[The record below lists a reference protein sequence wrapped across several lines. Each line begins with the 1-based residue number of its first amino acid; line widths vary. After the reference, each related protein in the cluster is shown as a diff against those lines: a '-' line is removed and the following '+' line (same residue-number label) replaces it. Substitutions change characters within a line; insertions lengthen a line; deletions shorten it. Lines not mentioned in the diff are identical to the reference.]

1 MFYVECVCLPQNKL
15 PFKGQVNK
23 VISVVFLP
31 CCSVGPLVFFFVVD
45 HLLSPL
51 CCCSMWI
58 QHKEKHF
65 PLRLLRLIYILKFA
79 LTSKHLNI
87 SDCFHPECRV
97 WLWTAGTAAGR
108 SVQARWGEMKTFGPC
123 MTSACW
129 WLRRREG
136 FRALEYNIP
145 STGHKKFMSNTAPYV
160 PQNKKWR
167 RLGICLQSFI
177 IAGGACKANWANLI
191 FMVEP
196 VATVVRNSF
205 SLHRTPL
212 YVLWFLFFTGNRTLI
227 PYSLS
232 LDIGLLVKINRGC
245 QGFSQT
251 TGTALSRG
259 VPLLR
264 LCFLFRLVWRCCP
277 AVTVCYQALK
287 CDWSGFKRR

>member
-1 MFYVECVCLPQNKL
+1 M
-15 PFKGQVNK
+15 
-23 VISVVFLP
+23 
-31 CCSVGPLVFFFVVD
+31 
-45 HLLSPL
+45 
-51 CCCSMWI
+51 
-58 QHKEKHF
+58 
-65 PLRLLRLIYILKFA
+65 LKFA
-79 LTSKHLNI
+79 SASKHLTFLN
-87 SDCFHPECRV
+87 CFH
-97 WLWTAGTAAGR
+97 AKTAASR
-108 SVQARWGEMKTFGPC
+108 LVQPRGGEMKTFAPC

-129 WLRRREG
+129 WLQRREG

-245 QGFSQT
+245 QGLSQT
-251 TGTALSRG
+251 TGTAWSRR
-259 VPLLR
+259 VALLR
-264 LCFLFRLVWRCCP
+264 LCFLFRLVRRCCP
-277 AVTVCYQALK
+277 AVTMCYQTQEWNSF
-287 CDWSGFKRR
+287 DFKTSNQESSCKIHNNGINGQCF